1 MIQPL
6 PLVNL
11 LISRSVEYRISYVA
25 RLVLTSGLVHL
36 QVELDVAFA
45 RTVFTYLS
53 LSDFTRVGVLS
64 LFLFLI
70 L

>member
-1 MIQPL
+1 
-6 PLVNL
+6 
-11 LISRSVEYRISYVA
+11 VA